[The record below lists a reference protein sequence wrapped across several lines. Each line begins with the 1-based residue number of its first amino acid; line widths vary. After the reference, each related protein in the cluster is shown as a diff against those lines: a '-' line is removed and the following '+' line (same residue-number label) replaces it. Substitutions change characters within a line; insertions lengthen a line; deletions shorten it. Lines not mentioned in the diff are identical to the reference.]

1 MVNVALAVELE
12 IHQAFRLITTQAM
25 REDVTKTKVEDAGAG
40 MTNVYMNVLGYDHA
54 IVQCYPNGEYDCVY
68 IVISKNAEE
77 HSIEIN
83 ELPEFLQKEVF
94 DAYCEHLHLKIN

>member
-1 MVNVALAVELE
+1 MVNVQIAVELE
-12 IHQAFRLITTQAM
+12 IKEAFRLITAQAM
-25 REDVTKTKVEDAGAG
+25 RGDVDNELVEDAGAG
-40 MTNVYMNVLGYDHA
+40 MTNVYMPVFGYES

-68 IVISKNAEE
+68 IVIPKDGEQ
-77 HSIEIN
+77 HSFQID